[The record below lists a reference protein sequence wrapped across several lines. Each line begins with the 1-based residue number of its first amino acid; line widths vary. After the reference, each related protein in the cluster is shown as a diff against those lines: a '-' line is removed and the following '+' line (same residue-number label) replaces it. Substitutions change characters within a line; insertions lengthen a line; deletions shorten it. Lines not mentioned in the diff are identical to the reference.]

1 MSTLHLLGLAHT
13 VSDLTHSHCA
23 FTAKVQKFPAM
34 MATLPGAPF
43 EVIHYGVAGAD
54 TAASLHVDLMTREE
68 QNALRGHDGSDVTKF
83 FGDEADAN
91 TPLYKEF
98 NARLRKEL
106 AARVGPMDLVL
117 LPFGWGHAEAVRG
130 QGFTLVESGIGYPT
144 LYPECALKI
153 FESYAWMHW
162 HQGRA
167 NRSGCNYEWVIPNYF
182 DIHDWQQIAEPNMN
196 RVVFLGRIG
205 DVKGVPTVVELARQR
220 PDLEF
225 VICGQGDPAPYLKVA
240 PPNLIYQPPLSGR
253 ARSEYLANA
262 RACVMPTVFT
272 EPFGGVAVE
281 AMLCGTPV
289 LSVSYGAFTETVED
303 RVTGFRCHTL
313 GDWLAGLELAPAL
326 DRTYIRR
333 RAQGLYGFRPIAERY
348 QRAFDQI
355 ADLKG
360 RGFYTARSAF
370 GPAVVTAKKEAA
382 AVGAWVAAQRKER
395 EFHMMTGARPEE
407 ARKRGQYAAMMGIGW
422 EVAEGKR
429 ILDIGCGPE
438 SLMLLY
444 DVAPGSVALDPLKFR
459 VEDEE
464 VYAAHGITRAI
475 APAETWEWDGE
486 PFDEVW
492 IYNCLQHT
500 MDPQRIMANAKRWGR
515 RVRLWEWVNKGT
527 DAQHLHG
534 FHADDFRDAFK
545 DWTPEHEV
553 SGTWKDGLYARD
565 EYFMSVWS
573 RPGA

>member
-1 MSTLHLLGLAHT
+1 MILHLLALAHT
-13 VSDLTHSHCA
+13 ISNNSFSHCA
-23 FTAKVQKFPAM
+23 FTGKIIKFPAM

-43 EVIHYGVAGAD
+43 EVIHYGVEGAD
-54 TAASLHVDLMTREE
+54 TAASLHVDIMTREE
-68 QNALRGHDGSDVTKF
+68 QNALRGHDGTDAAKF
-83 FGDEADAN
+83 VGDDADAGN
-91 TPLYKEF
+91 PLYKEF

-117 LPFGWGHAEAVRG
+117 LPFGWGHGEAVNG

-144 LYPECALKI
+144 LYPAPYKI

-182 DIHDWQQIAEPNMN
+182 DIDDWQAVPKPDMG

-205 DVKGVPTVVELARQR
+205 DVKGVPTIVELARQR

-225 VICGQGDPAPYLKVA
+225 VLCGQGDPAPYLSPKT
-240 PPNLIYQPPLSGR
+240 PNLTYQPPLTGR
-253 ARSEYLANA
+253 DRSEYLANA

-281 AMLCGTPV
+281 AMLSGGTPV
-289 LSVSYGAFTETVED
+289 LSVSYGAFTETIED

-313 GDWLAGLELAPAL
+313 GDWLAALELAPTL
-326 DRTYIRR
+326 DRTYIQR
-333 RAQGLYGFRPIAERY
+333 RAQGLYGFQPIAERY
-348 QRAFDQI
+348 QRAFDMI

-360 RGFYTARSAF
+360 RGFYTARSVF

-382 AVGAWVAAQRKER
+382 AEGAGMAAQRKER
-395 EFHMMTGARPEE
+395 DFHLAMGCRPYE
-407 ARKRGQYAAMMGIGW
+407 RQKRQQYAAIMGITW
-422 EVAEGKR
+422 EAAEGRR

-444 DVAPGSVALDPLKFR
+444 DVAEGSVALDPLTFR
-459 VEDEE
+459 LEDEE
-464 VYAAHGITRAI
+464 LYAARGITRAI
-475 APAETWEWDGE
+475 TPAETWEYDGE

-500 MDPQRIMANAKRWGR
+500 QDPRLIMENAKRWGLK
-515 RVRLWEWVNKGT
+515 VRLFEWLEVKT
-527 DAQHLHG
+527 DELHLHR
-534 FHADDFRDAFK
+534 FQAEDFRDAFA
-545 DWTPEHEV
+545 DWTLEHEM
-553 SGTWKDGLYARD
+553 SGTWKQGPYARD
-565 EYFMSVWS
+565 QYIMGVWN
-573 RPGA
+573 RKEA